1 MERRD
6 AAAHPRCLHGAAPDA
21 PDLRGLWKAFAVEI
35 SGTPSHEPPDH
46 VERIEQCGD
55 RVVITA
61 GGVIHDMRADGTLEN
76 GVNDVSGVNW
86 SPIHVAAVFE
96 GDALVLH
103 PTRRRQQP
111 NHCDAPPRRRRTGME
126 IRAEPRDPHAP
137 KRLR

>member
-35 SGTPSHEPPDH
+35 GGTPPAEAPDH
-46 VERIEQCGD
+46 VERIEQCGN

-61 GGVIHDMRADGTLEN
+61 GGVIHDMRVDGTLEN

-103 PTRRRQQP
+103 PNGVGKSPITVTRHLEGDVLVWKFGPNRVTRMRRS
-111 NHCDAPPRRRRTGME
+111 D
-126 IRAEPRDPHAP
+126 
-137 KRLR
+137 